1 MPPDTRFAAMPAA
14 VFLLALLGLVHVCA
28 PAGEVWAQRAERK
41 PPAGAAQSPKAGSEI
56 RYGTE
61 GLPAPVLEMREA
73 ILAAVRS
80 GQIEDLRTAV
90 ELNEIKPVIAD
101 TAVGDPIAHWRQV
114 SADGEGREILS
125 VLGQILDAGYATLP
139 IGRDLENNRVYVW
152 PYFAGVALDK
162 LTPAQDAALLRIV
175 PAAMVEEMKKRRA
188 IHLLQA
194 RHRRGRHLAF
204 LPAVNF
210 GDGGAPGREV
220 CPE

>member
-28 PAGEVWAQRAERK
+28 RSGEVWAQRAERK
-41 PPAGAAQSPKAGSEI
+41 PPAAAAQSPRGGSEI

-61 GLPAPVLEMREA
+61 SLPTPVLEMREA
-73 ILAAVRS
+73 ILTAVRS

-101 TAVGDPIAHWRQV
+101 VAVGDPIAHWRQV

-125 VLGQILDAGYATLP
+125 VLGQILDAGYVTLP

-152 PYFAGVALDK
+152 PYFAGLALDK
-162 LTPAQDAALLRIV
+162 LTPAQEAELLGIV
-175 PAAMVEEMKKRRA
+175 PAAAVEEMRKG
-188 IHLLQA
+188 
-194 RHRRGRHLAF
+194 GRYTYYKLGIAADGTWHFF
-204 LPAVNF
+204 L
-210 GDGGAPGREV
+210 R
-220 CPE
+220 